1 MKILLLCSGGMS
13 TTLLVNAM
21 QREAQQQNII
31 CEIQASS
38 ASLVEE
44 LAEKFDLIL
53 VAPQVRHKLATIKDA
68 VLPYNKPVALIPPD
82 IYGQIQGAK
91 ALKFAQDLI
100 EADETKKLTQKD

>member
-21 QREAQQQNII
+21 QKEAKLQNLS
-31 CEIQASS
+31 CEIQAGS

-44 LAEKFDLIL
+44 LAENFDLIL
-53 VAPQVRHKLATIKDA
+53 VAPQIRHKLSTIKDA
-68 VLPYNKPVALIPPD
+68 ILSYNKPVELIPSD

-91 ALKFAQDLI
+91 ALKFAKDIL
-100 EADETKKLTQKD
+100 ESNETKKLSQKD